1 MTVEETLVSVIIPVR
16 NGERLVRRTLVSALA
31 QTYDPI
37 EVVVVDDGSTDRTA
51 TLVEAV
57 AARDSRVRLF
67 RTHKAG
73 VAAARNLAISQA
85 RGKLIAPLDADD
97 LWHPEKIARQV
108 GLMQSSSPKVGLVYC
123 WSIKIDED
131 DFLIW
136 LPPLAY
142 QPTSTP
148 KGRVM
153 AELALG
159 NFIGNSSSPLIKRSY
174 IDEVGGYDE
183 NLQPH
188 GAEDWKLYLALSEIC
203 EFAVIPEWLVGYR
216 QWTGSLSR
224 DVTAMAQSMKLV
236 GRWQIERW
244 PDIPE
249 ALWRE
254 REYRSSVYLA
264 QLAFE
269 QNQFVKALRY
279 RATGYAVRPAA
290 LIERSS
296 FLFGARLLARWA
308 GLKGSALKGRGRAS
322 RAPISF
328 HDFQAKQKSQVAT
341 APADPLARI

>member
-16 NGERLVRRTLVSALA
+16 NGERLVKRTLVSALA

-142 QPTSTP
+142 QPTTHP
-148 KGRVM
+148 
-153 AELALG
+153 
-159 NFIGNSSSPLIKRSY
+159 
-174 IDEVGGYDE
+174 
-183 NLQPH
+183 
-188 GAEDWKLYLALSEIC
+188 
-203 EFAVIPEWLVGYR
+203 
-216 QWTGSLSR
+216 
-224 DVTAMAQSMKLV
+224 
-236 GRWQIERW
+236 
-244 PDIPE
+244 
-249 ALWRE
+249 
-254 REYRSSVYLA
+254 
-264 QLAFE
+264 
-269 QNQFVKALRY
+269 
-279 RATGYAVRPAA
+279 
-290 LIERSS
+290 
-296 FLFGARLLARWA
+296 
-308 GLKGSALKGRGRAS
+308 
-322 RAPISF
+322 
-328 HDFQAKQKSQVAT
+328 
-341 APADPLARI
+341 

>member
-1 MTVEETLVSVIIPVR
+1 MLEDSLVSVIVPVR
-16 NGERLVRRTLVSALA
+16 NGERFVSRTLISALA

-57 AARDSRVRLF
+57 AARDNRLRQF
-67 RTHKAG
+67 RTQKAG

-108 GLMQSSSPKVGLVYC
+108 RLMQSSSPKVGLVYC
-123 WSIKIDED
+123 GSIKIDED
-131 DFLIW
+131 DFLTW
-136 LPPLAY
+136 LPPAVH
-142 QPTSTP
+142 QPAVATTP
-148 KGRVM
+148 QGRVM
-153 AELALG
+153 AELALR
-159 NFIGNSSSPLIKRSY
+159 NFIGNSSSPLIKRSC
-174 IDEVGGYDE
+174 IDEVGGYDQ

-203 EFAVIPEWLVGYR
+203 EFAAIPEWLVGYR

-236 GRWQIERW
+236 GRWLIERW
-244 PDIPE
+244 PDMPE
-249 ALWRE
+249 TLWRE

-264 QLAFE
+264 QLALE

-279 RATGYAVRPAA
+279 RAAGYAVRPAA
-290 LIERSS
+290 LIEQSS
-296 FLFGARLLARWA
+296 IMFGARLLARMA
-308 GLKGSALKGRGRAS
+308 GLKGSTLKGRRRAS

-328 HDFQAKQKSQVAT
+328 HEFQAKQPTYQRV
-341 APADPLARI
+341 